1 MMTEEELRMAGH
13 ASHQGRVAVV
23 TGAGRGIGA
32 AIAAEFARRGAQVV
46 CVDLNPP
53 EDTVTAIGAAAIGVA
68 ADVSDPQGW
77 AKVARSAEAAF
88 GDVGVV
94 VNNAAFY
101 PNRPIEALD
110 FETWRKTMAVNLD
123 AHFLSAQQFLPGMR
137 RRRWGRFVGISS
149 NSIGLTV
156 KGMSHYIASKMGII
170 GFMRGLASDVANDGI
185 TCNAVLPG
193 LTHTVATEAQGE
205 EQRRA
210 TWQGQAIQRFAEPAD
225 ILGPVM
231 FLTTD
236 DAAFM
241 TGQALVVDGGQY
253 RVG

>member
-1 MMTEEELRMAGH
+1 MADLPT
-13 ASHQGRVAVV
+13 HQGRVAVV

-32 AIAAEFARRGAQVV
+32 AIALALARRGAKVV
-46 CVDLNPP
+46 AADLQLPSA
-53 EDTVTAIGAAAIGVA
+53 TVEAIGHSAVGVA
-68 ADVSDPQGW
+68 ADVSDPGGW
-77 AKVARSAEAAF
+77 AAIAREAAKTF
-88 GDVGVV
+88 GGVDIV

-101 PNRPIEALD
+101 PSRPIEDLD
-110 FETWRKTMAVNLD
+110 LVTWRKTMSVNLD
-123 AHFLSAQQFLPGMR
+123 AHFLSAKQFVPGMR
-137 RRRWGRFVGISS
+137 QRKWGRFVGISS

-156 KGMSHYIASKMGII
+156 KGMSHYIASKMGIV
-170 GFMRGLASDVANDGI
+170 GFMRGLANDVANDGI

-205 EQRRA
+205 ELRRA
-210 TWQGQAIQRFAEPAD
+210 TWQGQAIQRFAEPED
-225 ILGPVM
+225 IVGPVL

-241 TGQALVVDGGQY
+241 TGQGLVVDGGQY

>member
-1 MMTEEELRMAGH
+1 MADLPT
-13 ASHQGRVAVV
+13 HQGRVAVV
-23 TGAGRGIGA
+23 TGSGRGIGA
-32 AIAAEFARRGAQVV
+32 AIALALARRGARVV
-46 CVDLNPP
+46 AADLQLPAA
-53 EDTVTAIGAAAIGVA
+53 TVAAIGHTAVGVA
-68 ADVSDPQGW
+68 ADVSDPGGW
-77 AKVARSAEAAF
+77 AAIARSAEEAF
-88 GDVGVV
+88 GGVDIV

-101 PNRPIEALD
+101 PNHPIEDLD
-110 FETWRKTMAVNLD
+110 LDTWRRTMSVNLD
-123 AHFLSAQQFLPGMR
+123 AHFLSAKQFVPGMR
-137 RRRWGRFVGISS
+137 RKKWGRFVGISS
-149 NSIGLTV
+149 NSVGLTV
-156 KGMSHYIASKMGII
+156 KGMSHYIASKMGIV
-170 GFMRGLASDVANDGI
+170 GFMRGLANDVANDGI

-210 TWQGQAIQRFAEPAD
+210 TWQAQAIQRFAEPEE
-225 ILGPVM
+225 IVGPVL

>member
-1 MMTEEELRMAGH
+1 MAH
-13 ASHQGRVAVV
+13 DSTHEGRIAVV
-23 TGAGRGIGA
+23 TGSGRGIGA
-32 AIAAEFARRGAQVV
+32 AIALEFARRGAKVV
-46 CVDLNPP
+46 CVDLQQPS
-53 EDTVTAIGAAAIGVA
+53 DTVSAIGADAIGVA
-68 ADVSDPQGW
+68 ADVSNPVGW
-77 AKVARSAEAAF
+77 AAIARAAEASF
-88 GDVGVV
+88 GDVDIV

-101 PNRPIEALD
+101 PNRSIDDLD
-110 FETWRKTMAVNLD
+110 FDTWHRTMAVNLD
-123 AHFLSAQQFLPGMR
+123 AHFLSAKQFVPGMR
-137 RRRWGRFVGISS
+137 RRKWGRFVGISS
-149 NSIGLTV
+149 NSVGLPV

-170 GFMRGLASDVANDGI
+170 GFMRGLANDVADDGI

-210 TWQGQAIQRFAEPAD
+210 TWQTQAIQRFAEPED
-225 ILGPVM
+225 IIGPVL
-231 FLTTD
+231 FLTTN

>member
-1 MMTEEELRMAGH
+1 MTPSSTH
-13 ASHQGRVAVV
+13 AHRVAVV
-23 TGAGRGIGA
+23 TGAARGIGA
-32 AIAAEFARRGAQVV
+32 AIARALASRGAMIVAT
-46 CVDLNPP
+46 DLTLP
-53 EDTVTAIGAAAIGVA
+53 EATVEAIGPNAIAVA

-77 AKVARSAEAAF
+77 AAIGQAAQQKF
-88 GDVGVV
+88 GEVDIV

-101 PNRPIEALD
+101 PHLSIDELD
-110 FETWRKTMAVNLD
+110 FDTWRRTMSVNLD
-123 AHFLSAQQFLPGMR
+123 AHYLSAKQFVPGMR
-137 RRRWGRFVGISS
+137 RRQWGRFVGISS
-149 NSIGLTV
+149 NSVGLTIQ
-156 KGMSHYIASKMGII
+156 GMSHYIASKMGII
-170 GFMRGLASDVANDGI
+170 GFMRGLANDVAQDGI

-210 TWQGQAIQRFAEPAD
+210 TWQAQAIQRFAEPAD
-225 ILGPVM
+225 IVGPVL

>member
-1 MMTEEELRMAGH
+1 MTPSSTH
-13 ASHQGRVAVV
+13 AHRVAVV
-23 TGAGRGIGA
+23 TGAARGIGA
-32 AIAAEFARRGAQVV
+32 AIARALASRGAMIVAT
-46 CVDLNPP
+46 DLTLP
-53 EDTVTAIGAAAIGVA
+53 EATVEAIGANAIAVA

-77 AKVARSAEAAF
+77 AAIGRAAQQKF
-88 GDVGVV
+88 GEVDIV

-101 PNRPIEALD
+101 PHRSIDELD
-110 FETWRKTMAVNLD
+110 LDTWRRTMSVNLD
-123 AHFLSAQQFLPGMR
+123 AHYLSAKQFVPGMR

-149 NSIGLTV
+149 NSVGLTIQ
-156 KGMSHYIASKMGII
+156 GMSHYIASKMGII
-170 GFMRGLASDVANDGI
+170 GFMRGLANDVAQDGI

-210 TWQGQAIQRFAEPAD
+210 TWQAQAIQRFAEPAD
-225 ILGPVM
+225 IVGPVL

>member
-1 MMTEEELRMAGH
+1 MADVPT
-13 ASHQGRVAVV
+13 HQGRVAVV
-23 TGAGRGIGA
+23 TGSGRGIGA
-32 AIAAEFARRGAQVV
+32 AIALALARRGAKVV
-46 CVDLNPP
+46 AADLQLPTT
-53 EDTVTAIGAAAIGVA
+53 TVAAIGRTAVGVA
-68 ADVSDPQGW
+68 ADVSDPGGW
-77 AKVARSAEAAF
+77 AAIAQAAKDAF
-88 GDVGVV
+88 GGVDIV

-101 PNRPIEALD
+101 PNHSIDDLD
-110 FETWRKTMAVNLD
+110 LDTWRKTMSVNLE
-123 AHFLSAQQFLPGMR
+123 AHFLSARQFVPGMR
-137 RRRWGRFVGISS
+137 RNKWGRFVGISS

-156 KGMSHYIASKMGII
+156 KGMSHYIASKMGIV
-170 GFMRGLASDVANDGI
+170 GFMRGLANDVANDGI

-205 EQRRA
+205 ELRRA
-210 TWQGQAIQRFAEPAD
+210 TWQGQAIQRFAEPED
-225 ILGPVM
+225 IVGPVL

>member
-1 MMTEEELRMAGH
+1 MTNTSTHEN
-13 ASHQGRVAVV
+13 RVAVV

-32 AIAAEFARRGAQVV
+32 AIAKALAERGSKIVA
-46 CVDLNPP
+46 VDLQPP
-53 EDTVTAIGAAAIGVA
+53 ATTVERIGPAAIGIA
-68 ADVSDPQGW
+68 ADVSNPDDW
-77 AKVARSAEAAF
+77 AKIAFAAEHNF
-88 GDVGVV
+88 GEVDIV
-94 VNNAAFY
+94 VNNAAYY
-101 PNRPIEALD
+101 PNRSIQDLD
-110 FETWRKTMAVNLD
+110 LETWRRTLSVNLE
-123 AHFLSAQQFLPGMR
+123 AHFLSAKQFVPGMR
-137 RRRWGRFVGISS
+137 RGKWGRFVGISS

-170 GFMRGLASDVANDGI
+170 GFMRGLANDVAHDGI

-193 LTHTVATEAQGE
+193 LTHTVATEEQGD

-210 TWQGQAIQRFAEPAD
+210 TWQGQAIQRFAEPED
-225 ILGPVM
+225 IVGPVL
-231 FLTTD
+231 FLTSN